1 MFRTFCGVINNSKK
15 AGAASLPF
23 KTRARFRYTVSHN
36 FFMTDSFPA
45 SPLDSFFNLSSE
57 ERWRIFDPAS
67 APATRALLREI
78 GAVPNKTL
86 GQNFL
91 VNGQILDKIV
101 STAQVSV
108 EDRVLEIG
116 PGLGSLTCRLV
127 RAARQVVAVEKD
139 PPLRELLSKHL
150 PAPNLTIIG
159 DDALRVSWDAL
170 GLPDSGVKVV
180 ANLPYSISKPMLR
193 RLLEEWRPHFS
204 TLTILVQREVA
215 DRIVAQPATPEYGP
229 MAIMAHLYS
238 DAKRVFD
245 VRAGS
250 FIPPPN
256 VLSSVVHI
264 QIRAQPRLDLANEK
278 FFWSVVR
285 AAFGQRRKQLINTLR
300 AVCDD
305 DNRLQ
310 NALQSCDIDP
320 KRRGETLSL
329 QEFAA
334 LSQTIAEQDASEN
347 SAPIAP
353 LRPKTTSAKDD
364 FDALQI

>member
-1 MFRTFCGVINNSKK
+1 
-15 AGAASLPF
+15 
-23 KTRARFRYTVSHN
+23 
-36 FFMTDSFPA
+36 MTHSSSDISN
-45 SPLDSFFNLSSE
+45 LDSFFATSSA
-57 ERWRIFDPAS
+57 ERWKIFDPAS

-78 GAVPNKTL
+78 GAVPNRTL

-101 STAQVSV
+101 ATAQVSP

-127 RAARQVVAVEKD
+127 RAAQQVVAIEKD
-139 PPLRELLSKHL
+139 PPLRELLTRYL
-150 PAPNLTIIG
+150 PAPNLTLIG
-159 DDALRVSWDAL
+159 DDALKVGWDAL
-170 GLPDSGVKVV
+170 GLPDENVKVV

-193 RLLEEWRPHFS
+193 RLLEDWRPHFS
-204 TLTILVQREVA
+204 SLTILVQREVA
-215 DRIVAQPATPEYGP
+215 DRIVALPATPEYGP
-229 MAIMAHLYS
+229 MAIMAHLYA

-250 FIPPPN
+250 FLPPPN

-264 QIRAQPRLDLANEK
+264 QIRPQPRLALSNEK

-300 AVCDD
+300 AVCD
-305 DNRLQ
+305 NPARL
-310 NALQSCDIDP
+310 NATLQQCDIDP

-329 QEFAA
+329 QEFVSLADA
-334 LSQTIAEQDASEN
+334 LSL
-347 SAPIAP
+347 P
-353 LRPKTTSAKDD
+353 L
-364 FDALQI
+364 